1 MLNSILKL
9 NPVFL
14 SLLGGLF
21 SFFMT
26 ALGSSI
32 VLLFRKCNKFIND
45 SMLSISSGIM
55 FSASFFSLLSPAL
68 KTYKLLNQNFFLNIF
83 LGFLFGGVF
92 ILLNNKIIDKI
103 NSYNFQNIKN
113 SFLLFVSITLHNIPE
128 GLAIGVAYGNLLYGG
143 TISAAISLTF
153 GISIQNFPEGAAISL
168 PLKRDNISSKKA
180 FLFGAISGL
189 VEPIFAV
196 IGALLVL
203 RVKQFMSFILCFAA
217 GAMIFVTIFD
227 LIPESQKSEK
237 KGLMALLF
245 IIGFLIMMSLD
256 VLL

>member
-68 KTYKLLNQNFFLNIF
+68 KTYKLLNL
-83 LGFLFGGVF
+83 F

-113 SFLLFVSITLHNIPE
+113 SFLLFISITLHNIPE

-227 LIPESQKSEK
+227 LIP
-237 KGLMALLF
+237 
-245 IIGFLIMMSLD
+245 
-256 VLL
+256 